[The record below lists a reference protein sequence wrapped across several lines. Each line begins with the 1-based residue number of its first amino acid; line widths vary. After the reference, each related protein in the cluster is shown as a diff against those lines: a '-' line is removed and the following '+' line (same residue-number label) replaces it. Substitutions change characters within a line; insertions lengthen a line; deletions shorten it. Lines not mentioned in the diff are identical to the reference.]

1 MQCQNYQQRAGE
13 DDGEIAKDVQ
23 LLHGGLK
30 VGRPVALATVR
41 DWLQNRVGLSP
52 EVQTHLLVTIV
63 VIAGLW
69 ILERLVLAVVYR
81 RVTDPWTRYRWR
93 KTITYLT
100 LTIGVLVIGREWLE
114 GFKSLA
120 TFLGLVSAGIAIALK
135 DPLTNLAGWAFI
147 VWRRPFEVGD
157 RIEIAKHKG
166 DVIDIRLFQF
176 TLNEIGVWVDADQST
191 GRIVH
196 IPNQQVFTEPVANYD
211 KGFKYIWNEVP
222 VLVTY
227 ESNWKKAKEILTAIA
242 FKHAEHLTA
251 EAERDLLAASQQFLI
266 NYKKLTPIVYTSS
279 SASGILLTIRYLIEP
294 RRRRGTVSAIWD
306 DILTEFGNAKDID
319 LAYHTVRSFS
329 NPIEGKIVGTPE
341 A

>member
-1 MQCQNYQQRAGE
+1 M
-13 DDGEIAKDVQ
+13 
-23 LLHGGLK
+23 
-30 VGRPVALATVR
+30 ATVR

-120 TFLGLVSAGIAIALK
+120 TFLGLVS
-135 DPLTNLAGWAFI
+135 LAGWAFI

>member
-1 MQCQNYQQRAGE
+1 M
-13 DDGEIAKDVQ
+13 
-23 LLHGGLK
+23 
-30 VGRPVALATVR
+30 R

-222 VLVTY
+222 VL
-227 ESNWKKAKEILTAIA
+227 LTAIA

-266 NYKKLTPIVYTSS
+266 NYKKLTPIVYTNS

-329 NPIEGKIVGTPE
+329 NPIEGKIVGMPE